1 MDPNHCR
8 LIVSVKSKTPS
19 VFETMISNNSIVD
32 IPVACNDQSQVILR
46 LKLMSQLANK
56 GETVYHKPASV
67 ISLTVKFQGGS
78 VNQ

>member
-32 IPVACNDQSQVILR
+32 IPVACNDKSQVTLR
-46 LKLMSQLANK
+46 LKSMSHLANM

-67 ISLTVKFQGGS
+67 ISLNIQPVFE
-78 VNQ
+78 NL